1 MDANKNITLLIADD
15 EAAIRNGL
23 STVVP
28 WEQFGIT
35 IVGTAEDGREAYDI
49 IKSCNPDIVITDI
62 RMPGMDGL
70 ETLRHMKEK
79 APNLPVILLTGH
91 ACMGVAVQ
99 GLDLGAYDYML
110 KPVAISELI
119 IKMEEAARSAM

>member
-15 EAAIRNGL
+15 EATIRNGL

-35 IVGTAEDGREAYDI
+35 IVGTAEDGREAYEI

-70 ETLRHMKEK
+70 QLMERVKKRK
-79 APNLPVILLTGH
+79 AADQFYYFKRIWGF
-91 ACMGVAVQ
+91 
-99 GLDLGAYDYML
+99 
-110 KPVAISELI
+110 
-119 IKMEEAARSAM
+119 

>member
-1 MDANKNITLLIADD
+1 MVSGSGREGFGGPWEEETGMDANKNITLLIADD

-70 ETLRHMKEK
+70 QLMERVKNEK
-79 APNLPVILLTGH
+79 LQTNFIILSGYGDFKY
-91 ACMGVAVQ
+91 AQKAIQ
-99 GLDLGAYDYML
+99 LGATD
-110 KPVAISELI
+110 
-119 IKMEEAARSAM
+119 